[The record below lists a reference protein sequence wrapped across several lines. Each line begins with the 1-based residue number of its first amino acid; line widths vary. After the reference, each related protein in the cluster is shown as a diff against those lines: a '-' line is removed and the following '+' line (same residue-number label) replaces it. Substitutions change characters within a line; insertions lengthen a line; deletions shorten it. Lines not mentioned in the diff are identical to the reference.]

1 MRTRTLQY
9 LYLQRPLISLV
20 VITILSVICW
30 IGMGDFYTKGEPR
43 EASVALSM
51 MKDNNWVLPQAYADE
66 PAYKP
71 PLTHWLMATFSL
83 PKGEVTP
90 FTSRLP
96 SALAFLGVIVVSF
109 FLFGRKLKFTE
120 TYLTCIILL
129 TSFELHRAAMTAR
142 VDMLLTFFILTGLL
156 CLYKWE
162 VREKVTGLPPIIP
175 ILLGL
180 AALTKGPVGII
191 LPLLVF
197 GVYLLILKYNFWK
210 IAGKLI
216 LVAICA
222 MILPGIW
229 YFFAY
234 KSGGQEFLDL
244 VWAEN
249 FGRFLGSNN
258 LSISYDLGHKEPF
271 WYNFITLLGG
281 FIPWTIFLFISL
293 FGIKYSLK
301 IPGFK
306 TIWNKMLSMEKVKIF
321 SLVAAVVIILFYCIP
336 SSKRSV
342 YLMPAYPFIALF
354 IAQFILHMVEYRP
367 TVNKIF
373 SMFISAI
380 GIIVVLFCLSTVV
393 THFVNPVE
401 LVGHFTSHQKTLD
414 DIASIWRSLNRP
426 QVLYIILICALV
438 LSLYVLFYQLRK
450 KNNMKLLYATIG
462 VYFMIFLVIDGI
474 FLPAFKDGIS
484 VKPFAEKIKLEYDL
498 NAHPVYVMNNLLEYS
513 NMYAMN
519 FYLGNNFLNFE
530 KEKPE
535 QGYFLVGKDSFEK
548 VLTRYQ
554 DQYDFTLLN
563 EYKNKTRDGEK
574 ELLFFY
580 FSKAGL
586 IKKLQFEEI
595 ISAKA
600 EFAEAQ

>member
-9 LYLQRPLISLV
+9 LYLQRPLISLIL
-20 VITILSVICW
+20 ITVLSVVCW

-51 MKDNNWVLPQAYADE
+51 IKDNNWVLPQAYADE

-83 PKGEVTP
+83 PQGEVTP

-96 SALAFLGVIVVSF
+96 SALAFLGVIIVSF
-109 FLFGRKLKFTE
+109 FLFGRKLKSSESF
-120 TYLTCIILL
+120 LACIILL
-129 TSFELHRAAMTAR
+129 TSFELHRAAMTSR
-142 VDMLLTFFILTGLL
+142 VDMLLTFFILTSLL

-197 GVYLLILKYNFWK
+197 GAYLLVLKYNFWK
-210 IAGKLI
+210 IAGKLT

-234 KSGGQEFLDL
+234 KSGGQPFLDL

-249 FGRFLGSNN
+249 FGRFLGSSN
-258 LSISYDLGHKEPF
+258 LDISYDLGHKEPV
-271 WYNFITLLGG
+271 WYNFITLLSG
-281 FIPWTIFLFISL
+281 FIPWTIFLLISL
-293 FGIKYSLK
+293 FAIKYSFK

-306 TIWNKMLSMEKVKIF
+306 TIREKILSMEKVKIF

-336 SSKRSV
+336 TSKRSV

-354 IAQFILHMVEYRP
+354 IAQFVLYMVEYRP
-367 TVNKIF
+367 VVNRIF
-373 SMFISAI
+373 SIFISTI
-380 GIIVVLFCLSTVV
+380 GIIVVLFCLGTVV

-401 LVGHFTSHQKTLD
+401 LVSNFTSHQKTLGD
-414 DIASIWRSLNRP
+414 VASIWSSLNQP
-426 QVLYIILICALV
+426 KILYLTLICSLILA
-438 LSLYVLFYQLRK
+438 LYVVFYQLRK
-450 KNNMKLLYATIG
+450 KNNVKLLYAAIG
-462 VYFMIFLVIDGI
+462 VYFTIFLIADGI
-474 FLPAFKDGIS
+474 FLPAYKDGIS
-484 VKPFAEKIKLEYDL
+484 VKPFAEKLKLENDL
-498 NAHPVYVMNNLLEYS
+498 NAHPIYVMNNLLEYN
-513 NMYAMN
+513 NMYGLN
-519 FYLGNNFLNFE
+519 FYLGNNFRNFE
-530 KEKPE
+530 KEKPTE
-535 QGYFLVGKDSFEK
+535 GYFLIGKDGFQK
-548 VLTRYQ
+548 VLAKYGTEYKFELI
-554 DQYDFTLLN
+554 DQYN
-563 EYKNKTRDGEK
+563 NRARDGEK
-574 ELLFFY
+574 VILFYRFEGKGKH
-580 FSKAGL
+580 SIQDL
-586 IKKLQFEEI
+586 RFEEV
-595 ISAKA
+595 SSV
-600 EFAEAQ
+600 E

>member
-9 LYLQRPLISLV
+9 LYLQRPLICLILLTIVSV
-20 VITILSVICW
+20 VCW
-30 IGMGDFYTKGEPR
+30 IGIGDFYTKGEPR

-51 MKDNNWVLPQAYADE
+51 IKENNWVYPQTYADE

-83 PKGEVTP
+83 PQGEVTP

-96 SALAFLGVIVVSF
+96 SALAFLGIIIVSF

-120 TYLTCIILL
+120 TFLACTILITC
-129 TSFELHRAAMTAR
+129 FELHRAAMTAR
-142 VDMLLTFFILTGLL
+142 VDMVLTFFILTGLL

-180 AALTKGPVGII
+180 AALSKGPVGII

-210 IAGKLI
+210 IAGQLT
-216 LVAICA
+216 LVALCA

-244 VWAEN
+244 IWAEN

-258 LSISYDLGHKEPF
+258 LSISYELGHEEPF
-271 WYNFITLLGG
+271 WYNFITLLSG
-281 FIPWTIFLFISL
+281 FIPWTILLFISL
-293 FGIKYSLK
+293 FTINYSFK

-321 SLVAAVVIILFYCIP
+321 SLVAAIVIILFYCIP
-336 SSKRSV
+336 TSKRSV

-354 IAQFILHMVEYRP
+354 IAQFALYIVEYRP
-367 TVNKIF
+367 IVNRIF
-373 SMFISAI
+373 SIFISVL
-380 GIIVVLFCLSTVV
+380 GILVALFCLTTVV
-393 THFVNPVE
+393 THFVDPVE
-401 LVGHFTSHQKTLD
+401 LISHFTNHPKTLND
-414 DIASIWRSLNRP
+414 VTSIWGSLDSPNI
-426 QVLYIILICALV
+426 LYLILICALIF
-438 LSLYVLFYQLRK
+438 SLYIVFYQLRK
-450 KNNMKLLYATIG
+450 KNNVKLLFAAIG
-462 VYFMIFLVIDGI
+462 VYFTINLVADGI
-474 FLPAFKDGIS
+474 FLPAYKDGIS
-484 VKPFAEKIKLEYDL
+484 VKPFAEKLKMDHDL
-498 NAHPVYVMNNLLEYS
+498 VAHPVYVMNNLLEYN

-530 KEKPE
+530 KEKPK
-535 QGYFLVGKDSFEK
+535 QGYFLVGKDSFQK
-548 VLTRYQ
+548 VLAKYQ
-554 DQYDFTLLN
+554 DQYDFELLETYN
-563 EYKNKTRDGEK
+563 NKTRDGEK
-574 ELLFFY
+574 VLLFFH
-580 FSKAGL
+580 FDEAKL
-586 IKKLQFEEI
+586 IKRLEFEEV
-595 ISAKA
+595 SAQA
-600 EFAEAQ
+600 EPVKE